1 MAKFSVT
8 TSLRLISSFAIS
20 APRGSARF
28 RVTDFLETLRLL
40 NKTERFGPWIPSAP
54 GRKLPR
60 KLSIRIA
67 DSTRITSA
75 PKVPSHAVAWG
86 TARIH
91 PISVMRIPD
100 SGLLFISASS
110 ASALRSAG

>member
-40 NKTERFGPWIPSAP
+40 NPPERFGPSIPSAP
-54 GRKLPR
+54 PR
-60 KLSIRIA
+60 KPLRRLSIRIA
-67 DSTRITSA
+67 DSRRITSA
-75 PKVPSHAVAWG
+75 PKVASHAVPCG
-86 TARIH
+86 TERIQ
-91 PISVMRIPD
+91 PISVMRIPE

-110 ASALRSAG
+110 ASARRCAG